1 MRLPLDELYPAAVA
15 EQLRARGHDVVS
27 VHDPYRRLECAPDK
41 EVLAAA
47 SAQDR
52 ALVSE
57 NVPDFVRLEAE
68 ALARDEAHSPL
79 VLTLNRRF
87 PRGDPG
93 TTGRLVAALHALMT
107 KCSLLR
113 RSLFLERPP
122 L

>member
-1 MRLPLDELYPAAVA
+1 MYPAAVVNSSA
-15 EQLRARGHDVVS
+15 HVGTMSSRFTILD
-27 VHDPYRRLECAPDK
+27 YRRLECAPDK

-47 SAQDR
+47 SAEDR

-79 VLTLNRRF
+79 VFTLNRQF